1 MPEKIID
8 TSKMASL
15 SDAEKIVEDQGLLQ
29 KVAAETPKPAV
40 AGDSSVEGAAID
52 FTGEEFNESPNQ
64 PDPDD
69 ASISHAAKD
78 LLVNGVAGGVEQ
90 AGRGLIETGA
100 TLGKHLL
107 PPGMRDGLSDKP
119 VLGEPM
125 IDQPEGLPAQILRD
139 VTQFG
144 IGLVGGMSAL
154 KGATALGMGAK
165 EVLGSALGTG
175 AVADPNAPRLA
186 NLIEQHPY
194 LKNPITDFLAASPD
208 DSVAEGKFK
217 SALEDMMVTPVAMVL
232 MKSIKAMKLFKSGDA
247 DGAAKLTDEVAAD
260 VKMAQMEKD
269 AVDTPEVTVTPE
281 NAAKTPEE
289 IAAADAK
296 AAKEYSDL
304 AKITKGGD
312 LYNKLDPAER
322 VNMDAHLAENPDST
336 FKLSEGKDGQVRAF
350 KNAVVI
356 NDKAG
361 KPMFSLTEDELG
373 QFQKHV
379 DYMVSQNHME
389 DLFNFPEFSLFNAR
403 RSAAGYDTQEVLSH
417 MWSLVEPKV
426 NKVMDETRR
435 HEETLK
441 FANILGE
448 DPATLRGNIKMVAA
462 HAADMDKYLVA
473 GKALLYDMAREARSL
488 ATRVNFGTATP
499 EELKSLSFLQE
510 NMADLMGSVTSLR
523 KGAARTTSAGKITTG
538 NTINDSA
545 VEQMAKDAQTSGD
558 ARKFAERLALAGDDP
573 TDIIRAAKEKT
584 LLQKAVD
591 VHNEYL
597 ISNLLFIKTNLV
609 NVTSALS
616 NNFLLPL
623 NKIVGGAITG
633 SKADVAEGMATYKG
647 LYTHFFDAW
656 EMAKRSFA
664 AENAILDRG
673 AGTIDKTNH
682 AITADNFNL
691 DPSAW
696 FGQSIDVLGKV
707 ARINTRFL
715 TAEDE
720 FFKQISYRAKLSAM
734 AAREA
739 ADLVQAGTLDPTKMV
754 TTANGGTIQQVSEV
768 EKYMQDKFQA
778 AFAPSGAATDP
789 AALKYAREIT
799 FTQDLKDM
807 KTWLGNPGVELQR
820 MVTNVPILR
829 GTLLPFVKVPT
840 NLMRATA
847 DYTPI
852 VGQLKRQFWDDI
864 NSGDPSRKAD
874 AIGRMSMGLGF
885 WTGASLLAIGGGI
898 TGAAYGD
905 KDMRARQEE
914 DPNWQAN
921 SFVIPMGDG
930 TKRYVA
936 MNRLDPFF
944 NFFSIA
950 ADYHY
955 LSGHLSDNEKENF
968 AVAMTLAVARNV
980 TSKSYLQGLTEQL
993 SILGG
998 GYTAADHAERFF
1010 NTKLA
1015 SYIPAPIAGLSGN
1028 DELKEIRSVMDALL
1042 AKTPFYSPTV
1052 EAKRDYFGEKRNT
1065 PDGYPW
1071 NVINPFPV
1079 KGGESDPVREE
1090 LARLAR
1096 SKVEAKF
1103 SAPDKM
1109 MGTMDLTQIT
1119 NSKGQTAYDRM
1130 QELMQ
1135 TITDAKGQTFYN
1147 TLKEMIGSDA
1157 YKNEWNDGTTAYHAG
1172 KRVVQIRQEADKFH
1186 ALAERAMKK
1195 EFSAEYEAGKIPQD
1209 IMAMTRQDKRNVNA
1223 VKQGREDKVQNIMEL
1238 TQ

>member
-1 MPEKIID
+1 MPDKIID

-15 SDAEKIVEDQGLLQ
+15 SDAEQIVEDQGLLQ
-29 KVAAETPKPAV
+29 KSAETPKL
-40 AGDSSVEGAAID
+40 EGATID
-52 FTGEEFNESPNQ
+52 FSGEEFSEAPGQ
-64 PDPDD
+64 ADPDD

-78 LLVNGVAGGVEQ
+78 LLINGVAGGVEQ
-90 AGRGLIETGA
+90 AGRGLVETGA

-107 PPGMRDGLSDKP
+107 PPGLRDALSDKP

-144 IGLVGGMSAL
+144 IGLVGGMGAL

-165 EVLGSALGTG
+165 EILGSALGTG

-194 LKNPITDFLAASPD
+194 LKNPITDYLAASPD

-232 MKSIKAMKLFKSGDA
+232 MKAVKAMKLFKSGDA
-247 DGAAKLTDEVAAD
+247 DGAAKLTDEVAED
-260 VKMAQMEKD
+260 VKLAQMEKD
-269 AVDTPEVTVTPE
+269 ALEVPEVTVTPD
-281 NAAKTPEE
+281 NAAPEPVKTPEE

-312 LYNKLDPAER
+312 LYTKLDPAER
-322 VNMDAHLAENPDST
+322 ATMDAHLAENPDST
-336 FKLSEGKDGQVRAF
+336 FKLSLGKDGQVRAF

-361 KPMFSLTEDELG
+361 KPMFSLTDDELT

-379 DYMVSQNHME
+379 DYMVSQNHLE
-389 DLFNFPEFSLFNAR
+389 DIFNFPEFSLFNAR
-403 RSAAGYDTQEVLSH
+403 RSAAGYDTQEVLSQ

-441 FANILGE
+441 FANVLGE
-448 DPATLRGNIKMVAA
+448 DPAALRGNIKLIAA

-499 EELKSLSFLQE
+499 EEMKSLSFLQE
-510 NMADLMGSVTSLR
+510 NMADLMGSVTALR

-538 NTINDSA
+538 NQFNESA
-545 VEQMAKDAQTSGD
+545 MEQMAKDAQTSGD
-558 ARKFAERLALAGDDP
+558 VRKFAERLALAGDDP
-573 TDIIRAAKEKT
+573 TDIIRAVKGET
-584 LLQKAVD
+584 LLKKLIDA
-591 VHNEYL
+591 HNEYL

-609 NVTSALS
+609 NITSAVS
-616 NNFLLPL
+616 NNFLLPM

-633 SKADVAEGMATYKG
+633 SKEDVAEGLATYRG
-647 LYTHFFDAW
+647 LRTHFFDAW
-656 EMAKRSFA
+656 EMAKRSFK
-664 AENAILDRG
+664 AEDAILDTKVG
-673 AGTIDKTNH
+673 SGSAEQKSVKSISSE
-682 AITADNFNL
+682 NFDL
-691 DPSAW
+691 DPSSW
-696 FGQSIDVLGKV
+696 FGKSIDVLGKA

-739 ADLVQAGTLDPTKMV
+739 ADLVKAGTLDPNKQV
-754 TTANGGTIQQVSEV
+754 TAAVGGNLQKISEV
-768 EKYMQDKFQA
+768 EKYIQDKFQA
-778 AFAPSGAATDP
+778 AFSPNGAGTDP

-799 FTQDLKDM
+799 FTQDLKDL
-807 KTWLGNPGVELQR
+807 KTWAGNPGAELQR
-820 MVTNVPILR
+820 MVTNVPLLR

-847 DYTPI
+847 DYTPGL
-852 VGQLKRQFWDDI
+852 GQLKRQFWDDI
-864 NSGDPSRKAD
+864 NSGDPSRKSD
-874 AIGRMSMGLGF
+874 AVGKAMMGLGF
-885 WTGASLLAIGGGI
+885 WTGAAFLAMEGGI

-905 KDMRARQEE
+905 KDMRQRQEE
-914 DPNWQAN
+914 DPNWQAY
-921 SFVIPMGDG
+921 SFVIPMSDG

-955 LSGHLSDNEKENF
+955 LAGHLSDDEKHNL
-968 AVAMTLAVARNV
+968 ATSMTLAIARNV

-998 GYTAADHAERFF
+998 GYTAADHAEKFF

-1015 SYIPAPIAGLSGN
+1015 SYIPAPIAGLAGN

-1042 AKTPFYSPTV
+1042 AKTPFYSSTV

-1103 SAPDKM
+1103 AAPDKM
-1109 MGTMDLTQIT
+1109 MGTLDLTSIT

-1135 TITDAKGQTFYN
+1135 TVTDGKGQTFYN

-1195 EFSAEYEAGKIPQD
+1195 EFSAEYEAGKITQD

-1223 VKQGREDKVQNIMEL
+1223 VKHGHEDKVQNIMEL